1 MVEKISTE
9 NRFSEDKDKPFA
21 GACAAT
27 EWKIPSTKTISAR
40 ANSISE
46 ITYSSRAAL
55 KDELVYQLSSRIRM
69 NWPTLEISHKY
80 HERAKSVLYRINL
93 YNLSA
98 IDVRGAAQSKGI
110 FVINTHDLLPPLRNK
125 LEQLKRSDPRGF
137 DQLVTEAIQTLL
149 EGINERYYHIAG
161 LPYRVTWRFEP

>member
-1 MVEKISTE
+1 MVEKMSTE
-9 NRFSEDKDKPFA
+9 NRFSEDKDKPFD

-40 ANSISE
+40 AKSISE

-69 NWPTLEISHKY
+69 NWHTLEISHKY

-93 YNLSA
+93 YNLSTV
-98 IDVRGAAQSKGI
+98 DVRTAQSKGI
-110 FVINTHDLLPPLRNK
+110 FVINTHDLLSPLRNE

-137 DQLVTEAIQTLL
+137 DEIVTEAIQTLL

-161 LPYRVTWRFEP
+161 LPYKVTWRFEA

>member
-1 MVEKISTE
+1 MSTE

-40 ANSISE
+40 TNSISE

-69 NWPTLEISHKY
+69 NWHTMEISHKY

-98 IDVRGAAQSKGI
+98 IDVRGATQSKGI
-110 FVINTHDLLPPLRNK
+110 FVINTNDLLPPLRNE

-137 DQLVTEAIQTLL
+137 DEIVTEAIQTLL

-161 LPYRVTWRFEP
+161 LSYKVTWRFEP